1 MKKLLLAVMTLATLA
16 TSTLSPM
23 NMQAAAITN
32 KDVIKQY
39 IEENFMIE
47 ADYRTVFVKSE
58 KLTSKMLKQRKRD
71 GIIYVEKIT
80 STSCGG
86 KYGRTD
92 DGGFVRYNKK
102 TRIGRKVKSFLVYN
116 PESKAVDDVIAV
128 IDHKM
133 IR

>member
-1 MKKLLLAVMTLATLA
+1 MKKLLLVAMAITTLA
-16 TSTLSPM
+16 TSTLTT
-23 NMQAAAITN
+23 QAATVTN
-32 KDVIKQY
+32 KDVVNQY
-39 IEENFMIE
+39 IEESFMIE

-58 KLTSKMLKQRKRD
+58 KLTNKMLKQRKKN

-80 STSCGG
+80 STSCGMF
-86 KYGRTD
+86 GRTD

-102 TRIGRKVKSFLVYN
+102 TRVGRKVKSFLVYN

-128 IDHKM
+128 VDHKM

>member
-58 KLTSKMLKQRKRD
+58 KLTNKMLKQRRKN

-80 STSCGG
+80 STSCGT
-86 KYGRTD
+86 YGRTD

-102 TRIGRKVKSFLVYN
+102 TRIGKKVKSFLVYN

-128 IDHKM
+128 VDRKM

>member
-1 MKKLLLAVMTLATLA
+1 MKKLLLAVMTLTTLA
-16 TSTLSPM
+16 ASTLTTH
-23 NMQAAAITN
+23 AAAVIN
-32 KDVIKQY
+32 KDVINQY
-39 IEENFMIE
+39 IEESFMIE

-58 KLTSKMLKQRKRD
+58 KLTNKMLKQRKRD

-80 STSCGG
+80 STSCGT
-86 KYGRTD
+86 YGRTD
-92 DGGFVRYNKK
+92 DGGVIRYNKR
-102 TRIGRKVKSFLVYN
+102 TRIGKKVKSFLVYN

>member
-1 MKKLLLAVMTLATLA
+1 MTLTTLA
-16 TSTLSPM
+16 ASTLTT
-23 NMQAAAITN
+23 QAAAVIN
-32 KDVIKQY
+32 KDVINQY
-39 IEENFMIE
+39 IEESFMIE

-58 KLTSKMLKQRKRD
+58 KLTNKMLKQRKRD

-80 STSCGG
+80 STSCGT
-86 KYGRTD
+86 YGRTD
-92 DGGFVRYNKK
+92 DGGVIRYNKR
-102 TRIGRKVKSFLVYN
+102 TRIGKKVKSFLVYN

>member
-1 MKKLLLAVMTLATLA
+1 MKKLLLVAMAITTLA
-16 TSTLSPM
+16 TSTLTI
-23 NMQAAAITN
+23 QVAAITN

-39 IEENFMIE
+39 IKESFTIE
-47 ADYRTVFVKSE
+47 ADYRIVFVKSE

>member
-1 MKKLLLAVMTLATLA
+1 MKKLLLVAMTLATLA

-23 NMQAAAITN
+23 NTQAATVTN
-32 KDVIKQY
+32 KDIVNQY
-39 IEENFMIE
+39 IEESFMAE
-47 ADYRTVFVKSE
+47 TDYRTVFIKSE

-86 KYGRTD
+86 TYGRTD

-102 TRIGRKVKSFLVYN
+102 KQESERK
-116 PESKAVDDVIAV
+116 
-128 IDHKM
+128 
-133 IR
+133 